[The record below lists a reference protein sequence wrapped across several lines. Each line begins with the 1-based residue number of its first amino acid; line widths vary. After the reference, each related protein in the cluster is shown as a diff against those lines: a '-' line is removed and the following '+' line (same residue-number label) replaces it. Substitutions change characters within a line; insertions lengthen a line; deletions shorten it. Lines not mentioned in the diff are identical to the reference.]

1 MIITMDIILAQVTGL
16 ARADLE
22 HWIVNAWVRP
32 DGAEGAWEFHEID
45 IARIRLI
52 RELRDELLVNEEAL
66 PVVLSLL
73 DQLHDSRRRLHELVR
88 LVRASRLAAPSAGPA
103 V

>member
-1 MIITMDIILAQVTGL
+1 MIITMDILLTEVTGL

-45 IARIRLI
+45 IARVRLI

-73 DQLHDSRRRLHELVR
+73 DQLHDTRRELHRLIQLAR
-88 LVRASRLAAPSAGPA
+88 LSTPTLYEGPA
-103 V
+103 P

>member
-1 MIITMDIILAQVTGL
+1 MIVTMDVLLAQL
-16 ARADLE
+16 AGVQRTEIE

-32 DGAEGAWEFHEID
+32 DGADGAWEFHEID

-52 RELRDELLVNEEAL
+52 RELRDEMLVNDEAI

-73 DQLHDSRRRLHELVR
+73 DQLHDTRRHLQHLLDMMRQ
-88 LVRASRLAAPSAGPA
+88 SGAPP
-103 V
+103 

>member
-1 MIITMDIILAQVTGL
+1 MIITMDILLTEVTGL

-32 DGAEGAWEFHEID
+32 DGAQGAWEFHEID
-45 IARIRLI
+45 IARVRLI
-52 RELRDELLVNEEAL
+52 RELRDDLLVNEEAL

-73 DQLHDSRRRLHELVR
+73 DQLHDTRRELHRLVQLVR
-88 LVRASRLAAPSAGPA
+88 HATPELPEGPA
-103 V
+103 T